1 MSHQEFN
8 NATPASC
15 ASARYHTCIAAR
27 ETVAGSS
34 SDVGAGGP
42 EKDPSSASESTS
54 EKMYWSPTSSSVS
67 NNPLRDVG
75 LDGEPSQDA
84 VDFALERI
92 IDTLMKN
99 WEESKAKEKEL
110 RKEIEEYMKEHPEL
124 EVLQDAERKPVIKGP
139 SEPRDHL
146 RILIMDKLAL
156 AEKLVEYCRYLIKL
170 KSPLS

>member
-1 MSHQEFN
+1 
-8 NATPASC
+8 
-15 ASARYHTCIAAR
+15 
-27 ETVAGSS
+27 
-34 SDVGAGGP
+34 
-42 EKDPSSASESTS
+42 
-54 EKMYWSPTSSSVS
+54 MYF
-67 NNPLRDVG
+67 DVG

-84 VDFALERI
+84 VDFALERT